1 MSDAVETTPRFKVG
15 DELAFSVWWP
25 WLPTNSQRWRIMR
38 IARITPS
45 GVLVCGAGSGAT
57 KVRAKGDRL
66 VVIGDSSCAVEPV
79 TDEIRRHIRFH
90 EMIGTIK
97 ATCLEG
103 RDYETVEQVYRIL
116 CDRKSKEGDR

>member
-1 MSDAVETTPRFKVG
+1 MSDAVDTTPRFKVG
-15 DELAFSVWWP
+15 DELAFRVPWP
-25 WLPTNSQRWRIMR
+25 TTDCQRWRIVR

-45 GVLVCGAGSGAT
+45 GVLVFGAGSGAT

-66 VVIGDSSCAVEPV
+66 VMVGDSSWAVEPV
-79 TDEIRRHIRFH
+79 TDEIRREVRFH

-97 ATCLEG
+97 ETWLEG

-116 CDRKSKEGDR
+116 CDRKPKEGDR